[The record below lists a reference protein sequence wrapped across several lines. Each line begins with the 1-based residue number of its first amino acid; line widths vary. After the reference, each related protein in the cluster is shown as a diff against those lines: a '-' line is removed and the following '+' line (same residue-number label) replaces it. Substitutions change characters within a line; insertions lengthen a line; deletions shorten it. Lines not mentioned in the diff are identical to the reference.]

1 MNYYK
6 VVILTKEKQMSSLH
20 NDYLEQQEDNRQE
33 EGHQNFVL
41 IQEFSRLV
49 LSEGPASVL
58 GQMDDEARDELKFIL
73 KREW

>member
-1 MNYYK
+1 
-6 VVILTKEKQMSSLH
+6 MSSLH

-58 GQMDDEARDELKFIL
+58 GQMELEAKEELISVIKGV
-73 KREW
+73 

>member
-1 MNYYK
+1 
-6 VVILTKEKQMSSLH
+6 MSSLH
-20 NDYLEQQEDNRQE
+20 NNYQDQQQDNRE
-33 EGHQNFVL
+33 EEAHQNFVL

>member
-20 NDYLEQQEDNRQE
+20 NDYLDQQEDNRQE

>member
-1 MNYYK
+1 
-6 VVILTKEKQMSSLH
+6 MSYTWKYNQIQLLH

-33 EGHQNFVL
+33 EAHQNFVL

-58 GQMDDEARDELKFIL
+58 GQMELEARDELKFIL

>member
-1 MNYYK
+1 
-6 VVILTKEKQMSSLH
+6 MSSLH
-20 NDYLEQQEDNRQE
+20 NDYLDQQEDNKQE
-33 EGHQNFVL
+33 EAHQKFVI

-58 GQMDDEARDELKFIL
+58 GQMELEARDELKFIL

>member
-1 MNYYK
+1 
-6 VVILTKEKQMSSLH
+6 MSSLH
-20 NDYLEQQEDNRQE
+20 DNYLEQQEDNRQE
-33 EGHQNFVL
+33 EEHQNFVL

>member
-1 MNYYK
+1 
-6 VVILTKEKQMSSLH
+6 MSSLH

-33 EGHQNFVL
+33 EEHQKFVI

-58 GQMDDEARDELKFIL
+58 GQMELEAKEELISVIKGV
-73 KREW
+73 

>member
-1 MNYYK
+1 
-6 VVILTKEKQMSSLH
+6 MSYTWKYNQIQLLH

-33 EGHQNFVL
+33 EEHQKFVI

-58 GQMDDEARDELKFIL
+58 GQMELEAKEELISVIKGV
-73 KREW
+73 

>member
-1 MNYYK
+1 
-6 VVILTKEKQMSSLH
+6 MSSLH
-20 NDYLEQQEDNRQE
+20 NDYQDQQQDNRLE
-33 EGHQNFVL
+33 EEHQNFVL

>member
-1 MNYYK
+1 
-6 VVILTKEKQMSSLH
+6 MSSLN
-20 NDYLEQQEDNRQE
+20 NDYQDQQEDNKKKE
-33 EGHQNFVL
+33 EHYNFVI

>member
-1 MNYYK
+1 
-6 VVILTKEKQMSSLH
+6 MSSLH

-33 EGHQNFVL
+33 EEHQKFVI

>member
-1 MNYYK
+1 
-6 VVILTKEKQMSSLH
+6 MSSLH

-33 EGHQNFVL
+33 EAHQNFVL

-58 GQMDDEARDELKFIL
+58 GQMELEAKEELISVIKGV
-73 KREW
+73 

>member
-1 MNYYK
+1 
-6 VVILTKEKQMSSLH
+6 MSYTWKYNQIQLLH

-33 EGHQNFVL
+33 EAHQNFVL

-58 GQMDDEARDELKFIL
+58 GQMELEAKEELISVIKGV
-73 KREW
+73 

>member
-1 MNYYK
+1 MGRN
-6 VVILTKEKQMSSLH
+6 S
-20 NDYLEQQEDNRQE
+20 QE
-33 EGHQNFVL
+33 EEHQKFVI